1 MTFYLDFGS
10 FQLVNSTKALGVTMY
25 KRAVVEWLIK
35 LVPESFKTNQV
46 FSMYTDDHL
55 TELKSHKE
63 QCSSLLISEID
74 KNQINYECE
83 LISIIGT
90 VRDHYVNYSK
100 RSGAWW
106 LFDDHMCKELGSYSK
121 VVKHMMQN
129 QILPY
134 VIMFRTKPSFS
145 KFRFGVDSKDLQ
157 MDNVILEESVEVTKD
172 EESKYSMNKYDRKG
186 TAGFSDPYKNSKSMK
201 KLVKEESIITND
213 PSSKGAKIDE
223 NLIITKKS
231 KRKTMEPKKKT
242 FVQKMLGLCGGGSHD
257 S

>member
-63 QCSSLLISEID
+63 HFSSLLISEID
-74 KNQINYECE
+74 KHQMNYDCE

-90 VRDHYVNYSK
+90 VRDHYLNYSK
-100 RSGAWW
+100 RSGSWW
-106 LFDDHMCKELGSYSK
+106 LFDDHMCKQLGSYSK
-121 VVKHMMQN
+121 VVKHMMQG

-145 KFRFGVDSKDLQ
+145 KLRLGADSKDQ
-157 MDNVILEESVEVTKD
+157 QTDNVILEESGEVTKD
-172 EESKYSMNKYDRKG
+172 EESKISINKYGRKG
-186 TAGFSDPYKNSKSMK
+186 TGAFNDSYKNSLSMK

-213 PSSKGAKIDE
+213 PSCKGAINNE
-223 NLIITKKS
+223 NLIITKKNQ
-231 KRKTMEPKKKT
+231 RITLEPKKKT
-242 FVQKMLGLCGGGSHD
+242 FVQKMLGFCGGSSHD